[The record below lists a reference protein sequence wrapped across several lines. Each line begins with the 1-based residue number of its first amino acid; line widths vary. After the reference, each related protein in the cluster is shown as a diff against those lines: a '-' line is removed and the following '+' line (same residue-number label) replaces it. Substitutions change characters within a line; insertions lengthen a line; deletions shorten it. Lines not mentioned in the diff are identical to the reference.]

1 MLQKCFWIYQKQCLL
16 QLVNRLPLRNFV
28 REGHECYELV
38 VQQLGFRWSFEPNW
52 EEVGGLLRDG
62 VESLGDESIPIVLD
76 KTFASR

>member
-1 MLQKCFWIYQKQCLL
+1 M
-16 QLVNRLPLRNFV
+16 